1 MSQSQ
6 YPQLKIMRAENP
18 FHVYILFNMGHAR
31 FEYDERIFEVS
42 NVTQEGSLTY
52 TDIRKERII
61 RFDHLL
67 GVLIFENRDKNCIK
81 YFDTRAD
88 KNPAFDLTSEDVA
101 RLIDLFMVD
110 AIGLSELI
118 TLERHWNKHDN
129 LKPIWENLNRTTSSG
144 MKVEKFE

>member
-52 TDIRKERII
+52 TDTRKERII

-88 KNPAFDLTSEDVA
+88 KKPAFDLTSEDVA

-118 TLERHWNKHDN
+118 TLERNWNKHDN